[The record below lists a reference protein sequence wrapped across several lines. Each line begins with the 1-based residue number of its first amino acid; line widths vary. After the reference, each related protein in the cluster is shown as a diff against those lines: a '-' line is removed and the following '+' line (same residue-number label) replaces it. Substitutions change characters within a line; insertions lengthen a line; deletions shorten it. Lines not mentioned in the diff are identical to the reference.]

1 MIKSFLG
8 DENMLLKKAKG
19 MFMMFKE
26 NVQTKRLKKKIE
38 DELYMKYIK
47 EAIREA
53 EEDIA
58 NGGKTYTLEEYREL
72 MRERYGADI

>member
-38 DELYMKYIK
+38 DEINVK
-47 EAIREA
+47 
-53 EEDIA
+53 
-58 NGGKTYTLEEYREL
+58 
-72 MRERYGADI
+72 